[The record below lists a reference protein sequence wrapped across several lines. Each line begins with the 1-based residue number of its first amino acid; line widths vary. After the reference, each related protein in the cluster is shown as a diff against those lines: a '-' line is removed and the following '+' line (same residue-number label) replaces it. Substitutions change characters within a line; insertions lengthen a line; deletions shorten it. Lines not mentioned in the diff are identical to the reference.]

1 MPSTV
6 GAVGIS
12 VAATFWSYLI
22 LAIVMA
28 VFVWLPA
35 KIAIGK
41 GRNPWLWGALG
52 FVFPLITLVVILV
65 LPSTTPPAATAVDQ
79 PE

>member
-1 MPSTV
+1 
-6 GAVGIS
+6 
-12 VAATFWSYLI
+12 
-22 LAIVMA
+22 MA